1 MQCIRDLKG
10 GSGELW

>member
-10 GSGELW
+10 ASGERW